1 MKLYKAKVPV
11 IARDIIAQL
20 SDGGDIEVSDGEEA
34 EKDIQSVLEEYRRL
48 DREVIEAAKDQL
60 EKRGLDHG
68 MFGRVRRAVAEQR
81 DHGLGDDGIVWM
93 CSQILETF
101 MQSSFV
107 EEIFAS
113 DGELRR
119 KMTQILK
126 RHMMVDNELDEEVRK
141 RIKNLQ
147 EGSTNWD
154 VEYAQVMDQIKRKRG
169 LDR

>member
-20 SDGGDIEVSDGEEA
+20 SDAGDIEVSDREEA

-81 DHGLGDDGIVWM
+81 DFGLGDDGIVWM

-126 RHMMVDNELDEEVRK
+126 RHMMVDNELDAEVRK

-154 VEYAQVMDQIKRKRG
+154 VEYAKVMDQIKRKRG